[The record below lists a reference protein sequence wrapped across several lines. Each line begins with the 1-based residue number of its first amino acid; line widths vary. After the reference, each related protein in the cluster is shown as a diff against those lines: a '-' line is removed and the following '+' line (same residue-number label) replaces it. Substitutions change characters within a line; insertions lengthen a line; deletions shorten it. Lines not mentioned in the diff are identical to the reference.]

1 MSVRLDA
8 TGVCCFI
15 MNAGSA
21 TQITGFDTW
30 MPRDW
35 WRHLKTRYRY

>member
-8 TGVCCFI
+8 DRVCCSI

-21 TQITGFDTW
+21 TQITEFDTW

-35 WRHLKTRYRY
+35 WRHLESRYGY